1 MNFASGVLAPQILSS
16 NVQCFL
22 TTKSLTME
30 NNKDITSSYITTC
43 VLNAFL
49 SYTAVTLNCLTIYA
63 LTKVSSL
70 PRPFK
75 TLLLSLAVSDLGV
88 GLMVQPS
95 YIATLVME
103 KEQKTENNPAYNISD
118 QFLRFTLNLFGF
130 ASFLGVTFLSL
141 DRFLAV
147 YLHLRYQELVT
158 HKRVS
163 AAVISMWAFSAVLSF
178 MRLWI
183 SAQILYIIFVIIYIF
198 FLLTMTAL
206 NYKIY
211 IAVRHHANQMQA
223 SLQAITAQ
231 NSGTEMRYAAAAS
244 RRTFGIGALL
254 IYLAFSIC
262 YLPNVFALIIFLFS
276 STGTSRD
283 FLDLFSL
290 TLLFL
295 NSTLNPLIYCWK
307 LRQIRQAF
315 INVLRSL
322 ITRCC

>member
-1 MNFASGVLAPQILSS
+1 MFFHA
-16 NVQCFL
+16 
-22 TTKSLTME
+22 KSLAME
-30 NNKDITSSYITTC
+30 NNEDIASSYITTC

-49 SYTAVTLNCLTIYA
+49 SCTAVMLNCLTIYA
-63 LTKVSSL
+63 LTKLSSL
-70 PRPFK
+70 PRPLN
-75 TLLLSLAVSDLGV
+75 TLPVNLAVSNLGV
-88 GLMVQPS
+88 ALMVQPL
-95 YIATLVME
+95 YITSLVME
-103 KEQKTENNPAYNISD
+103 MEQNTENNPAYNINV

-130 ASFLGVTFLSL
+130 TSFFGVTFFSL

-211 IAVRHHANQMQA
+211 IAVRHHANQIQA
-223 SLQAITAQ
+223 SLQAIMAQ
-231 NSGTEMRYAAAAS
+231 NSGAEMRYAAAAS

-276 STGTSRD
+276 STGTSRG

-295 NSTLNPLIYCWK
+295 NSTVNPLIYCWK